1 MKKTNIGRSIE
12 KLFLKI
18 KIYLDFFTVISV
30 LGILLYRIDALR
42 KICRKISLYIS
53 TWYLDV
59 SLECIKNIYLNIER
73 IFKINYCNIFGD
85 GNFAMDVGRN
95 MGLVVEKS
103 ER

>member
-53 TWYLDV
+53 TWYLV
-59 SLECIKNIYLNIER
+59 N
-73 IFKINYCNIFGD
+73 
-85 GNFAMDVGRN
+85 AP
-95 MGLVVEKS
+95 
-103 ER
+103 

>member
-42 KICRKISLYIS
+42 KICRKIS
-53 TWYLDV
+53 
-59 SLECIKNIYLNIER
+59 
-73 IFKINYCNIFGD
+73 F
-85 GNFAMDVGRN
+85 
-95 MGLVVEKS
+95 
-103 ER
+103 

>member
-42 KICRKISLYIS
+42 KRFIKSCKYIS
-53 TWYLDV
+53 
-59 SLECIKNIYLNIER
+59 
-73 IFKINYCNIFGD
+73 G
-85 GNFAMDVGRN
+85 
-95 MGLVVEKS
+95 
-103 ER
+103 

>member
-30 LGILLYRIDALR
+30 FGNIIFIELWLYVRFAE
-42 KICRKISLYIS
+42 KSSLYIS

-59 SLECIKNIYLNIER
+59 SLECIKTSI
-73 IFKINYCNIFGD
+73 
-85 GNFAMDVGRN
+85 
-95 MGLVVEKS
+95 
-103 ER
+103 

>member
-42 KICRKISLYIS
+42 KICRKIRTVEIDLKIVF
-53 TWYLDV
+53 LD
-59 SLECIKNIYLNIER
+59 IYVIQVYR
-73 IFKINYCNIFGD
+73 
-85 GNFAMDVGRN
+85 
-95 MGLVVEKS
+95 VVF
-103 ER
+103 

>member
-53 TWYLDV
+53 TW
-59 SLECIKNIYLNIER
+59 
-73 IFKINYCNIFGD
+73 
-85 GNFAMDVGRN
+85 
-95 MGLVVEKS
+95 
-103 ER
+103 

>member
-42 KICRKISLYIS
+42 KICRKISSYIS
-53 TWYLDV
+53 TW
-59 SLECIKNIYLNIER
+59 
-73 IFKINYCNIFGD
+73 
-85 GNFAMDVGRN
+85 
-95 MGLVVEKS
+95 
-103 ER
+103 